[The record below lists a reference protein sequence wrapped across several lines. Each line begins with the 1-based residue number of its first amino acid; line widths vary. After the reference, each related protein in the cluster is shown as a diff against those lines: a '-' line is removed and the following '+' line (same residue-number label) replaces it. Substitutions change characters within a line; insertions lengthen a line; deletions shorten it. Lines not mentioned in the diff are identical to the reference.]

1 MKNYYKISEI
11 SKLYDIGVDSL
22 RYYERLGILTPKRDT
37 NGYRLYNLTDLYKL
51 NIIRDLRALNFS
63 MTQIKD
69 YLDKQ
74 SLDNTL
80 ALLMQEQEMIDRE
93 IENLKIRRTIIQ
105 DRIKDLSVS
114 KEIKT
119 GCMDIKHFP
128 PRYCVRLNEH
138 ITRDEE
144 MDLIIKKLHQKHED
158 KIRDLGNLT
167 IGAFLSMPSIRRG
180 IANVYDSVF
189 FVLEST
195 ESIIPVKL
203 DYDFILPEGN
213 YLSYFYRG
221 SYEQNADRVNEI
233 LTYLNEQ
240 GLSHTQEPFELFTV
254 DNRDT
259 METEEFLTEIQ
270 VYLGGN

>member
-51 NIIRDLRALNFS
+51 NIIRDLRALDFS
-63 MTQIKD
+63 MQQIKE
-69 YLDKQ
+69 YLDHQ
-74 SLDNTL
+74 SLENTL
-80 ALLMQEQEMIDRE
+80 NLLHKEHRMIELE
-93 IENLKIRRTIIQ
+93 IENLRMRQAIIQ
-105 DRIKDLSVS
+105 DRIQKLTDSYHTIPGVMKIQSLPV
-114 KEIKT
+114 
-119 GCMDIKHFP
+119 
-128 PRYCVRLNEH
+128 RYCVRLNEH

-167 IGAFLSMPSIRRG
+167 IGAFLSMPSIEQG

-189 FVLEST
+189 FVLEHET
-195 ESIIPVKL
+195 ENH
-203 DYDFILPEGN
+203 DFLLPAGN

-221 SYEQNADRVNEI
+221 SYEQNADRSKEMISYIKDNH
-233 LTYLNEQ
+233 LCSNCD
-240 GLSHTQEPFELFTV
+240 PFELFTI

-259 METEEFLTEIQ
+259 IQTEEFLTEIQ
-270 VYLGGN
+270 IYLGGN

>member
-51 NIIRDLRALNFS
+51 NIIRDLRSLDFS
-63 MTQIKD
+63 MLQIKD

-74 SLDNTL
+74 SLENTL
-80 ALLMQEQEMIDRE
+80 ALLNQEQELIDKE
-93 IENLKIRRTIIQ
+93 IENLKIRRMIIQ
-105 DRIKDLSVS
+105 ERIKDLQDSINI
-114 KEIKT
+114 ETGHMNIKY
-119 GCMDIKHFP
+119 FP
-128 PRYCVRLNEH
+128 CRYCVQLNEH

-167 IGAFLSMPSIRRG
+167 IGAFLSMPSIQQD

-189 FVLEST
+189 FVLDGE
-195 ESIIPVKL
+195 KK
-203 DYDFILPEGN
+203 DYDFTLPEGK
-213 YLSYFYRG
+213 YLTYYYRG
-221 SYEQNADRVNEI
+221 SYEQNALRVKEMIAYMKNNQ
-233 LTYLNEQ
+233 LTSSE
-240 GLSHTQEPFELFTV
+240 EPFELFTI

-259 METEEFLTEIQ
+259 MKTEEFLTEIQ
-270 VYLGGN
+270 IYLGGN

>member
-63 MTQIKD
+63 MSQIKD
-69 YLDKQ
+69 YLDQQ
-74 SLDNTL
+74 SLENTL
-80 ALLMQEQEMIDRE
+80 NLLHKEENLICQE
-93 IENLKIRRTIIQ
+93 IENLKLRRQIIQ
-105 DRIKDLSVS
+105 DRIKDLVS
-114 KEIKT
+114 SDSIITNHISTSYYPKR
-119 GCMDIKHFP
+119 F
-128 PRYCVRLNEH
+128 CVRLNEH

-167 IGAFLSMPSIRRG
+167 IGAFLSMPSVEQG

-189 FVLEST
+189 FVLEQKT
-195 ESIIPVKL
+195 D

-213 YLSYFYRG
+213 YLSYYYRG
-221 SYEQNADRVNEI
+221 SYEKNADYAKEMIEYIKDNFFVSNP
-233 LTYLNEQ
+233 
-240 GLSHTQEPFELFTV
+240 EPFELFLI

-259 METEEFLTEIQ
+259 IRTSEFLTEIQ
-270 VYLGGN
+270 IYLGSQ

>member
-22 RYYERLGILTPKRDT
+22 RYYEKLGILTPKRDT

-51 NIIRDLRALNFS
+51 NIIRDLRALDFS
-63 MTQIKD
+63 MSQIKE

-74 SLDNTL
+74 SLANTL
-80 ALLMQEQEMIDRE
+80 ALLHQEEQLINQEIK
-93 IENLKIRRTIIQ
+93 NLESRRTIIQ
-105 DRIKDLSVS
+105 DRIKSLSSSNDIV
-114 KEIKT
+114 T
-119 GCMDIKHFP
+119 GQMQIQHFP
-128 PRYCVRLNEH
+128 IRYCVRLNEH

-167 IGAFLSMPSIRRG
+167 IGAFLSMPFIERD

-189 FVLEST
+189 FVLEQET
-195 ESIIPVKL
+195 Q
-203 DYDFILPEGN
+203 DFDFILPEGN
-213 YLSYFYRG
+213 YLSCFYRG
-221 SYEQNADRVNEI
+221 SYEQNAFRVKEM
-233 LTYLNEQ
+233 LHYLD
-240 GLSHTQEPFELFTV
+240 GIKVSSSKEPFELFTI

-259 METEEFLTEIQ
+259 METDEFLTEIQ
-270 VYLGGN
+270 IYLGGR

>member
-51 NIIRDLRALNFS
+51 NIIRDLRALDFS

-69 YLDKQ
+69 YLDRQ
-74 SLDNTL
+74 SLTNTL
-80 ALLMQEQEMIDRE
+80 ELLHQEQEMVELE
-93 IENLKIRRTIIQ
+93 IRNLQSKQRIIQ
-105 DRIKDLSVS
+105 DRILALSES
-114 KEIKT
+114 RSIESRQMKIL
-119 GCMDIKHFP
+119 HFP
-128 PRYCVRLNEH
+128 DRYCVRLNEH

-167 IGAFLSMPSIRRG
+167 IGAFLSMPSIEKG

-189 FVLEST
+189 FVLDQKT
-195 ESIIPVKL
+195 T
-203 DYDFILPEGN
+203 DCDFILPEGK
-213 YLSYFYRG
+213 YLSYYYRG
-221 SYEQNADRVNEI
+221 SYEQNAARAKEMIAYIKENKID
-233 LTYLNEQ
+233 
-240 GLSHTQEPFELFTV
+240 SACEPFELFTI

-259 METEEFLTEIQ
+259 MKTEEFLTEIQ
-270 VYLGGN
+270 IYLGGN